1 MTNKILLKVSS
12 HRNFAT
18 RYSFD
23 VQQVLSKSSSSYE
36 RYLHTPYKL
45 ESVTLGLNF
54 LYTQHFSRS
63 LKENQRFRFRVR
75 MVIEIN
81 VRLGVGETSPI
92 CSSMLRCMLTSC
104 GDQHRQSNNFLITG
118 SISSVRQHDLWS
130 RNGLLYTIRRSSRRA
145 RPSCNGPLWAV
156 HRGLPVSRRTWRRAS
171 RLATDLNDMILERNL
186 AVLDDFSFWWM
197 IPTRSSLGQLSV
209 VDPKFH
215 MIHTTY
221 TLIRNTPAFLC
232 Q

>member
-1 MTNKILLKVSS
+1 M
-12 HRNFAT
+12 
-18 RYSFD
+18 YSFD
-23 VQQVLSKSSSSYE
+23 GQQVLSKSSSSYE

-54 LYTQHFSRS
+54 LYTQHFHRS
-63 LKENQRFRFRVR
+63 LKENQRFRFMVR

-81 VRLGVGETSPI
+81 VRLGVGETGTI

-104 GDQHRQSNNFLITG
+104 GDQHRQSNKFLING

-130 RNGLLYTIRRSSRRA
+130 RNGLLCTIRRSSRRA
-145 RPSCNGPLWAV
+145 RPSSNCPLWAV
-156 HRGLPVSRRTWRRAS
+156 HRGLPVSRRTRRRAS
-171 RLATDLNDMILERNL
+171 RLATDLNDLLERNP
-186 AVLDDFSFWWM
+186 AVLDTFSFWWM
-197 IPTRSSLGQLSV
+197 IPTRSSRGQLPV

-221 TLIRNTPAFLC
+221 TLISNSPAFLC